1 MVETAAYGEPV
12 GLDGCFLLSTALL
25 CLGSSAVG
33 AIGQRG
39 LSLVSEG
46 QPLLL
51 SGLHLFVP
59 QLMG

>member
-1 MVETAAYGEPV
+1 M
-12 GLDGCFLLSTALL
+12 GLEGCLLSMALL
-25 CLGSSAVG
+25 RLGSSVAG
-33 AIGQRG
+33 ATGQRG

-51 SGLHLFVP
+51 SGLHLFVL

>member
-1 MVETAAYGEPV
+1 M
-12 GLDGCFLLSTALL
+12 GLEGCLLLSTALL
-25 CLGSSAVG
+25 CLGSSAAG
-33 AIGQRG
+33 ATGQRG
-39 LSLVSEG
+39 LSFVSEG

>member
-12 GLDGCFLLSTALL
+12 GLEGCLLLGMALL

-39 LSLVSEG
+39 LSLVPES
-46 QPLLL
+46 QPLPL